1 MHTPLHTIH
10 EHCSTTK
17 NLLRLSR
24 LAVLARGHS
33 SLGLPV
39 QSEKQIPEYPNV
51 LCRLGGLGR
60 MAWKTEDL
68 HGFPNQKATVLNMAL
83 SEAATKFLW
92 FGD

>member
-1 MHTPLHTIH
+1 
-10 EHCSTTK
+10 
-17 NLLRLSR
+17 
-24 LAVLARGHS
+24 
-33 SLGLPV
+33 
-39 QSEKQIPEYPNV
+39 
-51 LCRLGGLGR
+51 